1 MSWPRRTFR
10 SQELRHGALSIVHNA
25 RGCAPKIEGSLHT
38 FTKSQGLVEC
48 ASELD
53 RGLVAYGSLHAD
65 DEVNRLRDSN
75 GLSRRKACVEYD
87 AANIVAED
95 SEDFGQNIGG
105 HRRAL
110 ALSVFHHDLTCCVA
124 MS

>member
-25 RGCAPKIEGSLHT
+25 RGCAPKIKGVLHT
-38 FTKSQGLVEC
+38 STKSQGLVEC

-53 RGLVAYGSLHAD
+53 RRLVAYGSLHAD

-75 GLSRRKACVEYD
+75 GLSRRKACVNYD
-87 AANIVAED
+87 AANIGSED
-95 SEDFGQNIGG
+95 SEAFCHNISVQ
-105 HRRAL
+105 RA
-110 ALSVFHHDLTCCVA
+110 AVPLSVFRQHFICCV
-124 MS
+124 